1 MIRKAPEGGLS
12 LQEQKLIIQ
21 KPFITGRFCKKRM
34 VTVKK
39 AKGII
44 SILLVIAQCVLLFST
59 PVFAENSEKTDSGN
73 LIIASE
79 TGETNYSKKGFTP
92 AQNPIIITSES
103 ETVLRSEQT
112 CDFTVNV
119 PVDSAFN
126 IVLCFKPLS
135 GEVQSVNYS
144 VMIDGKLPFEE
155 AKTLRADCIYEN
167 DGQITRLSTGD
178 EIAPDV
184 KHIDD
189 IMKAY
194 AYDITGVESMPY
206 EFSIAKGTHKISI
219 TAQDSEFSL
228 FGIELAVPERYISY
242 ADYLKA
248 NKDKEN
254 YNGEQLV
261 LEGESAAYKND
272 YSVSLRSDT
281 ETALI
286 TPNDPKV
293 SVINYIG
300 GTTWKDAG
308 QTVTWKF
315 SAPEDGFYKIGASFK
330 QSTIIGAFVYRSLKI
345 DGVTPFEEAACLDFG
360 YSTSWQFKTFGNGEE
375 DYLFY
380 LSKGEHTL
388 SLSVTLG
395 DVSYVFNRL
404 EEIAELLGETYL
416 DVVMITG
423 ESPDANRDYELHKQ
437 VPDFENK
444 LKKYKKLIDDLSYD
458 VNNVYRVN
466 GELDGALKNMS
477 RVLGDMLSSMYN
489 SHNHIDSYYSYYQTI
504 CSWLYDI
511 KNMSMSLDKLIIAAP
526 EKEIDTGRAGFFG
539 RIVFFVKRFLSS
551 MTADYNV
558 VSLND
563 ENAVELKL
571 WVNWGRDQVK
581 VLNSLIS
588 RSFSENTGISVRVEQ
603 VNASLV
609 QGVVSDNS
617 PDLYLHLSRTEPV
630 NLAMRGVIYD
640 LSKFDDFDEV
650 LTRFQKGAE
659 TPYIYR
665 DGVYALP
672 DTQGFNVLFYRKD
685 ILDELKIKIPTTWD
699 EFLTATAVVQRK
711 NMNSFLPY
719 TKISSASTVNTGA
732 GGLSIFPTMLM
743 QKGGKVYNEQ
753 LNATCLAEPVSV
765 EVFTFW
771 TDFYDK
777 YSLDADTNFYQ
788 RFRVGTIPF
797 GVAPYGT
804 YLTLAV
810 SAPEIAGKWAIAE
823 IPGFKDENGTI
834 SNICAGSGTGC
845 VIMNSSDHKDEAW
858 EFLKWWTSADTQY
871 EYSANVE
878 SVLGESGRVSTA
890 TVEALARLDWD
901 RDSLNVIMSQWEKVR
916 EIEEAPGSYYVSRSI
931 DQAFWAVYNRKSTPK
946 EAITN
951 WAKVSDNEIQR
962 KIAEYADKVLK

>member
-1 MIRKAPEGGLS
+1 MKIS
-12 LQEQKLIIQ
+12 
-21 KPFITGRFCKKRM
+21 
-34 VTVKK
+34 
-39 AKGII
+39 KGII
-44 SILLVIAQCVLLFST
+44 SILLVAIQCVSLFMT
-59 PVFAENSEKTDSGN
+59 PVSAENTENANNGG
-73 LIIASE
+73 LIIASDKE
-79 TGETNYSKKGFTP
+79 QKYSDQTHFAP
-92 AQNPIIITSES
+92 AENPISLINENATE
-103 ETVLRSEQT
+103 LQNGQT
-112 CDFTVNV
+112 ADFTVLIPKDGAYNL
-119 PVDSAFN
+119 
-126 IVLCFKPLS
+126 VLCFRPLS
-135 GEVQSVNYS
+135 KEVKSASYEVY
-144 VMIDGKLPFEE
+144 IDGVLPFTE
-155 AKTLRADCIYEN
+155 AETLRADCIYEN
-167 DGQITRLSTGD
+167 DGEITYLSTGD
-178 EIAPDV
+178 EIAPNV
-184 KHIDD
+184 KHIDGV
-189 IMKAY
+189 MQAV

-206 EFSIAKGTHKISI
+206 EFSLAAGTHKISI
-219 TAQDSEFSL
+219 VAKDSEF
-228 FGIELAVPERYISY
+228 FIYGIELTVPERYISY
-242 ADYLKA
+242 SDYLREH
-248 NKDKEN
+248 KDKEN
-254 YNGEQLV
+254 YNGEQLI
-261 LEGESAAYKND
+261 LEGESAVYKND

-286 TPNDPKV
+286 TPNDPEV

-308 QTVTWKF
+308 QSITWEF
-315 SAPEDGFYKIGASFK
+315 SAPKDGFYKIGASFK
-330 QSTIIGAFVYRSLKI
+330 QSTIIDAFVYRSLKI
-345 DGVTPFEEAACLDFG
+345 DGKTPFEEASCLKFG
-360 YSTSWQFKTFGNGEE
+360 YSTGWQFKTLGG
-375 DYLFY
+375 DGGDWLFY

-395 DVSYVFNRL
+395 DVSQVFDRL
-404 EEIAELLGETYL
+404 EEIAGLLGDTYL

-423 ESPDANRDYELHKQ
+423 EAPDANRDYELHKQ
-437 VPDFENK
+437 IPDFENK
-444 LKKYKKLIDDLSYD
+444 LKSYKKLIDDLSYD

-489 SHNHIDSYYSYYQTI
+489 SHNHVNSYYSYYQTI

-526 EKEIDTGRAGFFG
+526 EKEIDTKRAGFFG

-558 VSLND
+558 VSL
-563 ENAVELKL
+563 ENEDAVELKL

-581 VLNSLIS
+581 VLNSLI
-588 RSFSENTGISVRVEQ
+588 RQSFSEKTGISVRVEQ

-640 LSKFDDFDEV
+640 LSKFDDFEQV
-650 LTRFQKGAE
+650 LTRFQMDAE
-659 TPYIYR
+659 KPYIYR
-665 DGVYALP
+665 GGVYALP

-685 ILDELKIKIPTTWD
+685 ILEELKIEVPTTWD

-719 TKISSASTVNTGA
+719 TKISSASTVNVGA

-753 LNATCLAEPVSV
+753 LTATRLAEPVSV

-810 SAPEIAGKWAIAE
+810 SAPEIAGKWTIAE
-823 IPGFKDENGTI
+823 IPGFKQEDGTI
-834 SNICAGSGTGC
+834 SNICAGSGSGC

-858 EFLKWWTSADTQY
+858 EFLKWWTDADTQY

-878 SVLGESGRVSTA
+878 AILGESGRVSTA

-901 RDSLNVIMSQWEKVR
+901 SESLSVIMSQWEKVR

-951 WAKVSDNEIQR
+951 WSRVSDNEIKR
-962 KIAEYADKVLK
+962 KIAEYADKVFE